1 MKMYIMQSYLK
12 DSELVLAPDGTPY
25 HIRINPQTLSDN
37 VILVGDPARVGLIA
51 KRFDKIISQTSNRE
65 IISCTGTHKGKQ
77 LTILSTG
84 MGVGCLDI
92 VVTELDICANVDLAR
107 RTLKPQHQT
116 LNLIRIG
123 TCGSLQEDL
132 NVGDCIVSR
141 YVIGTDGLAYYYK
154 DMERINCDEL
164 TEKFVK
170 EIRWK
175 EKLPTPYGLEADN
188 TLLQKLACDL
198 KQGITVTAAGFY
210 GPQGRQIRLSLADE
224 TIDERLKSFSYKGF
238 KVTNYEM
245 ETSALYALGKMLGH
259 KTLTLC
265 NVIAGRTEGKFSKDY
280 HKSMEYLIDLVLE
293 RI

>member
-1 MKMYIMQSYLK
+1 MYIMQSYLK

-65 IISCTGTHKGKQ
+65 IISCTGTYKGKQ

-92 VVTELDICANVDLAR
+92 VVTELDICANVDLSR
-107 RTLKPQHQT
+107 RTLKPQHRT

-280 HKSMEYLIDLVLE
+280 HKSMEDLIDLVLE

>member
-1 MKMYIMQSYLK
+1 MYIMQSYLK

-65 IISCTGTHKGKQ
+65 IISCTGTYKGKQ

-92 VVTELDICANVDLAR
+92 VVTELDICANVDLSR
-107 RTLKPQHQT
+107 RTLKPQHRT

-210 GPQGRQIRLSLADE
+210 GPQGRQIRLPLADE

-265 NVIAGRTEGKFSKDY
+265 NIIAGRTEGKFSKDY
-280 HKSMEYLIDLVLE
+280 HKSMEDLIDLVLE

>member
-1 MKMYIMQSYLK
+1 MYIMQSYLK

-65 IISCTGTHKGKQ
+65 IISCTGTYKGKQ

-92 VVTELDICANVDLAR
+92 VVTELDICANVDLSR
-107 RTLKPQHQT
+107 RTLKLQHRT

-210 GPQGRQIRLSLADE
+210 GPQGRQIRLPLADE
-224 TIDERLKSFSYKGF
+224 MIDERLKSFSYKGF

-280 HKSMEYLIDLVLE
+280 HKSMEDLIDLVLE